1 MAAPR
6 KEKEGFEPLR
16 ATVEQM
22 GMGIAQVSLDG
33 KWLMI
38 SHRLCEILG
47 YCENEL
53 LQTSFEI
60 FFRLPHFLANPRGH
74 KCVPAEDIAGSMI
87 EDRVTR
93 QDGATIW
100 LRTAFST
107 IRDES
112 TGQPRALLLLVEE
125 TTFQKNVEQ
134 DRRELAERVMRAQET
149 ERSRIARELH
159 DDIGQSLAI
168 VPTENS
174 ISLKKNEVKE
184 LWGANH
190 SVC

>member
-1 MAAPR
+1 MARVPEGADTTMAAPR

-33 KWLMI
+33 KWLMV

-74 KCVPAEDIAGSMI
+74 KYVPAEDIAGPMI

-100 LRTAFST
+100 LRTVFLRFGT
-107 IRDES
+107 
-112 TGQPRALLLLVEE
+112 RA
-125 TTFQKNVEQ
+125 
-134 DRRELAERVMRAQET
+134 RA
-149 ERSRIARELH
+149 SHA
-159 DDIGQSLAI
+159 
-168 VPTENS
+168 PF
-174 ISLKKNEVKE
+174 
-184 LWGANH
+184 
-190 SVC
+190 CC